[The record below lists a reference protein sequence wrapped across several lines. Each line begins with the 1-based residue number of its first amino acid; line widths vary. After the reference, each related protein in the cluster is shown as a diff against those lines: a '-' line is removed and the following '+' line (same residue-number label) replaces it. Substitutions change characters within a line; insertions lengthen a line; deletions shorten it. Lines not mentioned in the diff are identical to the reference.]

1 MILANEFLQKLMIQ
15 KGTIRK
21 MGQYY
26 RNNPEYEREILRG
39 LKEFYGNEFSDDDE
53 PLFNEWMMYDFRFSD
68 GNGMLEKFYNENPL
82 EIPLYRREIY
92 KTLTEN
98 YYGFFEVLE
107 VRRFQ
112 GLSLKRLSDGKIFSV
127 SEMSATMDL
136 DIGDVF
142 ITRVA
147 KTIDHYEL
155 VGCDTKVIKSSQ
167 AKSKKE
173 RELFFKTILS
183 IKMETPK
190 DALKFF
196 RSHF

>member
-1 MILANEFLQKLMIQ
+1 MIQ

-26 RNNPEYEREILRG
+26 RNNSEYAHEILRG
-39 LKEFYGNEFSDDDE
+39 LKEFYGKESGDNDE

-68 GNGMLEKFYNENPL
+68 GKGMLEKFYNENPL

-92 KTLTEN
+92 STLTEN

-112 GLSLKRLSDGKIFSV
+112 GLSLKRLSDGKTFSV

-147 KTIDHYEL
+147 KITDHYEL

-167 AKSKKE
+167 TKSKKA
-173 RELFFKTILS
+173 RDLFFKTTLS
-183 IKMETPK
+183 LKMETPK
-190 DALKFF
+190 DTINFF
-196 RSHF
+196 RRYF